1 MYICQNYAGKNRWRF
16 MKKSNFEEYRDEL
29 LDNLEEAIA
38 QEQAIKKKLEY
49 AKAKRK
55 QLLEKSKC

>member
-1 MYICQNYAGKNRWRF
+1 